1 LSITAAYVGSLF
13 HNLPFARDANYPVV
27 NPTATSAG
35 ASILAR
41 RPNPAFGA
49 VLMIGSDQTASY
61 NGLQITAVKRMS
73 RHVTFNTFYTFSK
86 SMNSVELLNNTTQ
99 GLAQNYSNLREERSV
114 ADTDQRHV
122 FGASVNYQPNYYSG
136 GNAIV
141 RNMVNGWAISP
152 IVRLR
157 TGLPFSVT
165 NGSVDANLDGNTN
178 DRAQLIGDP
187 HIANPTAAEW
197 FNTAAFVQN
206 KAVTGVS
213 LDGNAGRNILYGPG
227 YHTVDLAISRDF
239 HLKERCM
246 LRFRAEGTNA
256 LNMVSLGQPGN
267 AVPSGAT
274 STTFGVIRTAQAMR
288 KLQFG
293 LRLTF

>member
-1 LSITAAYVGSLF
+1 
-13 HNLPFARDANYPVV
+13 
-27 NPTATSAG
+27 
-35 ASILAR
+35 
-41 RPNPAFGA
+41 
-49 VLMIGSDQTASY
+49 
-61 NGLQITAVKRMS
+61 MS

-86 SMNSVELLNNTTQ
+86 TMNSVELQNNTTQ
-99 GLAQNYSNLREERSV
+99 GLAQNYSNLREERGV

-122 FGASVNYQPNYYSG
+122 FGASVNYQIDYYSG
-136 GNAIV
+136 GSAV
-141 RNMVNGWAISP
+141 MRNIVNGWAISP

-157 TGLPFSVT
+157 SGLPFSVT

-178 DRAQLIGDP
+178 DRAELIGNP
-187 HIANPTAAEW
+187 NISNPTAAEW

-206 KAVTGVS
+206 KAGTGVAI
-213 LDGNAGRNILYGPG
+213 DGNSGRNILYGPG
-227 YHTVDLAISRDF
+227 YRTVDLALSRDF
-239 HLKERCM
+239 HLKERVM

-256 LNMVSLGQPGN
+256 FNMVSLGTPGA